1 MRSRSFRGAASDNLL
16 NTCWASKTKN
26 FTWLKDTLLVSSR
39 LNVKVNSF
47 FNKQQ
52 NIKIKSVNLN
62 AKLSTKLNKQEIV
75 SKNKV

>member
-16 NTCWASKTKN
+16 NTGWASKTKN

-52 NIKIKSVNLN
+52 NIKDKFCNLN
-62 AKLSTKLNKQEIV
+62 AKLSTKNRQAR
-75 SKNKV
+75 NRF

>member
-16 NTCWASKTKN
+16 NTGWASKTKN

-52 NIKIKSVNLN
+52 NKDKICNLN
-62 AKLSTKLNKQEIV
+62 AKLSTKLNKQEID

>member
-16 NTCWASKTKN
+16 NTGWASKTKN
-26 FTWLKDTLLVSSR
+26 FTWLKGTLLVSSR

-52 NIKIKSVNLN
+52 NIKIKSDTYTLNLQQ
-62 AKLSTKLNKQEIV
+62 K
-75 SKNKV
+75 